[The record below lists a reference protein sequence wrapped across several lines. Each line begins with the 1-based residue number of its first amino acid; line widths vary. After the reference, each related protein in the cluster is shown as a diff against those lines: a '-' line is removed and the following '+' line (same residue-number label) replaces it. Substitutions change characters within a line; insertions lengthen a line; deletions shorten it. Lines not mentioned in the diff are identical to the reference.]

1 MMEFS
6 RIIEKLR
13 YAHSQKQQEK
23 EKWNDKPEVQINIMY
38 DKSQKDIGILIRLN
52 NLMKRIELVKYM
64 TGEWKPTTKKYT
76 SVTD

>member
-1 MMEFS
+1 MEFS

-13 YAHSQKQQEK
+13 YSHSQKQQEK
-23 EKWNDKPEVQINIMY
+23 EKWNEHPQVQINIMY

-52 NLMKRIELVKYM
+52 NLMKRIELVKYL
-64 TGEWKPTTKKYT
+64 TGDWKPTTKKYS